1 MRVLYLSYD
10 GLTDP
15 LGQSQILP
23 YLMGLAK
30 RGHQI
35 DIISFEKKQAF
46 EALGTSVT
54 STCKNAGLGYYPSQY
69 RKHPPVVSTL
79 LDIREMRRKAI
90 ALHRKNNYQIVH
102 CRSYIASLVG
112 HHLQQKYGLKFI
124 FDMRGFY
131 ADERVDGNIWP
142 QSNWVYRSVYKY
154 FKRKE
159 KTFLRSANHIISLTH
174 NAKSIIESWNLL
186 PDGHNNISVI
196 PCCVDTQLFD
206 PKQVKPEILSSL
218 RKELSLENRSP
229 VVGYI
234 GSTGTW
240 YLLDDMFRYFREVL
254 NSSPT
259 AVFLFLSH
267 DPGND
272 IYTAA
277 KRCNVPADNI
287 RIKAV
292 NRPQMPVHMALF
304 DWSVFF
310 IKPVFSKA
318 ASSPTKQGEL
328 MSMGIPVVCNA
339 GVGDSEQIVV
349 RYDAGICL
357 PDTKNETLSAAAKKS
372 KKLTAPNRETIILGA
387 KEYFSLEN
395 GVSALHQIYD
405 SPVE

>member
-23 YLMGLAK
+23 YLKGLAK
-30 RGHQI
+30 RGHRI

-46 EALGTSVT
+46 EALGTTVT
-54 STCKNAGLGYYPSQY
+54 ASCKDAGLGYYPCQY
-69 RKHPPVVSTL
+69 RKRPPVVSTL

-90 ALHRKNNYQIVH
+90 ELHQKNDYQIVH

-112 HHLQQKYGLKFI
+112 HYLQQHYGLKFI
-124 FDMRGFY
+124 FDMRGLY

-142 QSNWVYRSVYKY
+142 QSNWIYRSVYKY

-159 KTFLRSANHIISLTH
+159 KTFLQSADHIISLTH
-174 NAKSIIESWNLL
+174 TAKSIIESWNLPGGNL
-186 PDGHNNISVI
+186 NISVI

-206 PKQVKPEILSSL
+206 PNRVKPETLSVL
-218 RKELSLENRSP
+218 RKELSLEEHTP

-240 YLLDDMFRYFREVL
+240 YLLDDMLRYFGEVL
-254 NSSPT
+254 NNAPS
-259 AVFLFLSH
+259 AVFLFLTH
-267 DPGND
+267 DRPSE
-272 IYTAA
+272 ILAA
-277 KRCNVPADNI
+277 AERCGVPAGSL

-292 NRPQMPVHMALF
+292 DRPQMPAHMALF

-339 GVGDSEQIVV
+339 GVGDSEQIVG

-357 PDTKNETLSAAAKKS
+357 ANTEQQTLAAAIDQS
-372 KKLTAPNRETIILGA
+372 EKLTNPNRETITLGA

-395 GVSALHQIYD
+395 GIAALHQIYD

>member
-23 YLMGLAK
+23 YLRGLAK
-30 RGHQI
+30 YGHQI
-35 DIISFEKKQAF
+35 DVISFEKKQNF
-46 EALGTSVT
+46 GALGETIT
-54 STCKNAGLGYYPSQY
+54 ATCKDAGLGYFPCQY
-69 RKHPPVVSTL
+69 RKRPPVISTL

-90 ALHRKNNYQIVH
+90 ELHQKNDYQIVH

-112 HHLQQKYGLKFI
+112 HYLQRKYEVKFI

-142 QSNWVYRSVYKY
+142 QSNWIYRSVYHY

-159 KTFLRSANHIISLTH
+159 KTFLQSADHIISLTH
-174 NAKSIIESWNLL
+174 AAKSIIESWNLSDKGL
-186 PDGHNNISVI
+186 KISVI

-206 PKQVKPEILSSL
+206 PNRVKPETLQTL
-218 RKELSLENRSP
+218 QKELSLEEHSP
-229 VVGYI
+229 IVGYI

-240 YLLDDMFRYFREVL
+240 YLLDDMLKYFREVL
-254 NSSPT
+254 NKAPT
-259 AVFLFLSH
+259 ALFLFLTH
-267 DPGND
+267 DDSSD
-272 IYTAA
+272 IYAA
-277 KRCNVPADNI
+277 AERCNVPKANL

-292 NRPQMPVHMALF
+292 ARAQMPAYMALF

-339 GVGDSEQIVV
+339 GVGDSEQIVA

-357 PDTKNETLSAAAKKS
+357 PDTNRQTLAAATS
-372 KKLTAPNRETIILGA
+372 HSEILSQPNRKTITLGA

-395 GVSALHQIYD
+395 GISALHQIYV
-405 SPVE
+405 SSVE